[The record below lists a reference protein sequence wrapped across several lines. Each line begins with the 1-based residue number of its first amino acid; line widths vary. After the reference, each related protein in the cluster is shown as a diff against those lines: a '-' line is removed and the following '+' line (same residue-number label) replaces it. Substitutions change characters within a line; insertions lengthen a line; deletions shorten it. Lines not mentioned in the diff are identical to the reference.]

1 MNFLT
6 SKIRPMYFKYLAAA
20 FGSALISSIYGVVDM
35 AMVGQYQGAD
45 GTAALAVVSPVWN
58 IIYSLGL
65 LMGIGGSVVFSNL
78 RGKSEENHKKS
89 NEYFTA
95 ALIGVAALAVIT
107 WVIVIFFDRELLLLF
122 GAEETL
128 LPLARRYIFPVKFV
142 VPSFLFTQ
150 LMAAFLR
157 NDGNPALATRAVLFG
172 GFFNVFGDYFF
183 VFAMDMGITGA
194 GLATAMG
201 SVFSLL
207 IMLTHFRSKK
217 NTLKLKK
224 PENLFFMLK
233 TISITGFSTFFIDV
247 AMGILTMLFNRQIL
261 KYLGTEALSV
271 YGIIINIS
279 TFVQCCAY
287 SIGQASQPIISTN
300 LGAGKGERISQILKY
315 ALGTAAV
322 FGLIWTALAEFAPT
336 LFVNIFMTP
345 TENILAIAPNI
356 IRSYGISFI
365 LLPLNIFSTYYF
377 QALMKPATSFVVS
390 VSRGALVSGI
400 FIYLLPAIAGAD
412 AIWFSMPLT
421 ELIVAIYVIAMII
434 KYTKQ
439 LPKERTVL

>member
-233 TISITGFSTFFIDV
+233 IISITGFSTFFIDV

-377 QALMKPATSFVVS
+377 QALMKPATSFAVS
-390 VSRGALVSGI
+390 VSRGALISGI

-421 ELIVAIYVIAMII
+421 ELIVTIYVIAMII